1 MMALNQGLGSR
12 VGSRSRR
19 VLGIMLL
26 LAACAV
32 GFWELSEIRRGAGK
46 PKMLDDGGMKQDVAS
61 LPELLALPESK
72 LTTIDIAL
80 MNLLCTEGLPGADN
94 LNQKS
99 LLAQLD
105 TWASRI
111 RTETERHSYRFRANP
126 SEFEHSEAFFRMLMM
141 TVVVQED
148 FKVRY
153 NPARATASGA
163 DSANDGFFQN
173 SRDIFLHG
181 LLSGDRTGTCSSM
194 PVLYAALGRRL
205 GYPLKLVTTKG
216 HLFVRWESAT
226 ERVNAEIT
234 NTGINR
240 FDDNYYKQWPFEVS
254 EDEVKAEGY
263 LKSLNVREELAVFL
277 STRGLCLMEAGRRSE
292 AAESFANAAR
302 LAPSVA
308 GYKSMTAQ
316 LQASSRTRNS
326 VAVK

>member
-1 MMALNQGLGSR
+1 MKRQAHPKANRWRTGRAFLLLSLLGSI
-12 VGSRSRR
+12 GM
-19 VLGIMLL
+19 GWWLL
-26 LAACAV
+26 
-32 GFWELSEIRRGAGK
+32 STSNKHTAGK
-46 PKMLDDGGMKQDVAS
+46 LDLGRPARHPAS
-61 LPELLALPESK
+61 LNALLALPETE
-72 LTTIDIAL
+72 LARCDIAL
-80 MNLLCTEGLPGADN
+80 MNLLCAEGLPGADN
-94 LNQKS
+94 LNRES

-105 TWASRI
+105 AWASRI
-111 RTETERHSYRFRANP
+111 RTETDLHSYRFRANP
-126 SEFEHSEAFFRMLMM
+126 SEFESSEAFFRLLMM

-163 DSANDGFFQN
+163 DSAIDGFFQN

-181 LLSGDRTGTCSSM
+181 LLSGERTGTCSSM
-194 PVLYAALGRRL
+194 PVLYAALGRGL

-263 LKSLNVREELAVFL
+263 LKSLNAREELAV
-277 STRGLCLMEAGRRSE
+277 
-292 AAESFANAAR
+292 
-302 LAPSVA
+302 
-308 GYKSMTAQ
+308 
-316 LQASSRTRNS
+316 
-326 VAVK
+326 

>member
-1 MMALNQGLGSR
+1 
-12 VGSRSRR
+12 
-19 VLGIMLL
+19 
-26 LAACAV
+26 
-32 GFWELSEIRRGAGK
+32 
-46 PKMLDDGGMKQDVAS
+46 
-61 LPELLALPESK
+61 
-72 LTTIDIAL
+72 

-216 HLFVRWESAT
+216 HLFVRWDSAT
-226 ERVNAEIT
+226 ER
-234 NTGINR
+234 
-240 FDDNYYKQWPFEVS
+240 
-254 EDEVKAEGY
+254 EGV
-263 LKSLNVREELAVFL
+263 LNID
-277 STRGLCLMEAGRRSE
+277 AGRMR
-292 AAESFANAAR
+292 
-302 LAPSVA
+302 
-308 GYKSMTAQ
+308 
-316 LQASSRTRNS
+316 
-326 VAVK
+326 

>member
-1 MMALNQGLGSR
+1 MKNHARPKANRWRRGR
-12 VGSRSRR
+12 VFTVFLL
-19 VLGIMLL
+19 VLGGIGVGWWLL
-26 LAACAV
+26 STSIERTAGRPDLDRLARYPV
-32 GFWELSEIRRGAGK
+32 
-46 PKMLDDGGMKQDVAS
+46 S
-61 LPELLALPESK
+61 LNALLALPETD
-72 LTTIDIAL
+72 LAQCDIAV
-80 MNLLCTEGLPGADN
+80 MNLLCTEGLPGTDN
-94 LNQKS
+94 LNRET

-105 TWASRI
+105 AWASRI
-111 RTETERHSYRFRANP
+111 RSETERHSYRFRANAA
-126 SEFEHSEAFFRMLMM
+126 EFEHSEAFFRLLMM

-163 DSANDGFFQN
+163 DSAIDDFFQN

-181 LLSGDRTGTCSSM
+181 LLSGERTGTCSSM

-240 FDDNYYKQWPFEVS
+240 FDDNYYKQWPFEVTD
-254 EDEVKAEGY
+254 DEVRAEGY
-263 LKSLNVREELAVFL
+263 LKSLNAREELAVFL

-292 AAESFANAAR
+292 AAESFAHAAK

-308 GYKSMTAQ
+308 SYKLMTAQ
-316 LQASSRTRNS
+316 LQIGSGIQSS
-326 VAVK
+326 VAVQ